1 VATAKKSA
9 TKQRAARGGRARA
22 RPRPQPQPVSP
33 PIAPIPEVATSEPP
47 VPLSVPE
54 PALAARVAPAPPE
67 RPLPTSRRAIFFDV
81 ENTSRAE
88 HISRVIAHLAV
99 DRNGRRTEFFA
110 VGNWRV
116 IGHDTAR
123 LLARH
128 GAQLVHS
135 APSVGVR
142 DWSDLRIAVASGVWL
157 ASARPGDV
165 IEIVSDDRAFD
176 AVGDVSASLGVTF
189 HRLSY
194 RGLLGMPVADVPER
208 EQPMESGQ
216 ARHGGGRSRR
226 GRRGRRHGRPEH
238 VTRAVP
244 PPSIVT
250 APAAQ
255 AEPHTAPHDE
265 IVAVV
270 RELAQ
275 SGSGRTVTLDTL
287 ANALKARG
295 FSRPPGSPRL
305 ITRLR
310 RIKELEVSRSGVITL
325 HDGSAPRVESEAGAQ
340 AAEAVSEPAEAA
352 PFTEELQPSAPPAGE
367 TEAAEE
373 DVVEPGND
381 RRFAHEPPR
390 RDDGGQGRR
399 RSRRGGRRRRG
410 GRGGGGGGG
419 GAGGGGRPPVDQ
431 RIPPREPPR
440 DAAAREAAVREAF
453 RTRTAPSYISG
464 EPLA

>member
-9 TKQRAARGGRARA
+9 PKPRAARGGRARA
-22 RPRPQPQPVSP
+22 RPRPEPAVAPPPAPPP
-33 PIAPIPEVATSEPP
+33 PIAEVTSSEPP

-54 PALAARVAPAPPE
+54 PVLAARVPPAPAE
-67 RPLPTSRRAIFFDV
+67 RPLPTTRRAIFFDV

-88 HISRVIAHLAV
+88 HIARVISHLAV

-128 GAQLVHS
+128 GAHLVHS

-157 ASARPGDV
+157 ASARPSDV

-176 AVGDVSASLGVTF
+176 AVGDVAASLGVTF

-194 RGLLGMPVADVPER
+194 RGLLGMPQADVPAGE
-208 EQPMESGQ
+208 EPAESSHG
-216 ARHGGGRSRR
+216 RHGGSRSRR

-238 VTRAVP
+238 VARPA
-244 PPSIVT
+244 PPSI
-250 APAAQ
+250 PAAPPAPP

-275 SGSGRTVTLDTL
+275 SGRAVTLDSL

-310 RIKELEVSRSGVITL
+310 RIKELEVNRSGVITL
-325 HDGSAPRVESEAGAQ
+325 HDATAHSAPETDASPEVAGPEEVIEDREPVTASP
-340 AAEAVSEPAEAA
+340 APAEVEVEIDDA
-352 PFTEELQPSAPPAGE
+352 
-367 TEAAEE
+367 
-373 DVVEPGND
+373 DVIEPGND
-381 RRFAHEPPR
+381 RRYGYER
-390 RDDGGQGRR
+390 RPDDGGQGRR

-419 GAGGGGRPPVDQ
+419 GGRPPVDH
-431 RIPPREPPR
+431 RPPPRDTPPR

-453 RTRTAPSYISG
+453 RTRTAPSYITG

>member
-1 VATAKKSA
+1 VATEITPA
-9 TKQRAARGGRARA
+9 
-22 RPRPQPQPVSP
+22 
-33 PIAPIPEVATSEPP
+33 EVP

-54 PALAARVAPAPPE
+54 PALAARVSPPAE
-67 RPLPTSRRAIFFDV
+67 RPLPASRRAIFFDV

-99 DRNGRRTEFFA
+99 DRAGRRTEFFA

-157 ASARPGDV
+157 ASARADDV

-176 AVGDVSASLGVTF
+176 AVGDVAAGLGVTF
-189 HRLSY
+189 RRLSY

-208 EQPMESGQ
+208 EAPADGGQP
-216 ARHGGGRSRR
+216 RHGGGRSRR
-226 GRRGRRHGRPEH
+226 GRRGRGHARPEH
-238 VTRAVP
+238 AHRPAPPPHIAPAVP
-244 PPSIVT
+244 AAARAAE
-250 APAAQ
+250 AP
-255 AEPHTAPHDE
+255 EPHTAPHDE

-270 RELAQ
+270 QDLVRA
-275 SGSGRTVTLDTL
+275 SSGRNVTLDTL

-325 HDGSAPRVESEAGAQ
+325 HDGV
-340 AAEAVSEPAEAA
+340 AAARATEPE
-352 PFTEELQPSAPPAGE
+352 APPE
-367 TEAAEE
+367 PEALEPVAVEARQPEPEAEPE
-373 DVVEPGND
+373 PEPEEPQVAEPGND
-381 RRFAHEPPR
+381 RRAAYEPR
-390 RDDGGQGRR
+390 HDAGDQGRR

-410 GRGGGGGGG
+410 GRGGGGGG
-419 GAGGGGRPPVDQ
+419 AGGRPPMVDHRQ
-431 RIPPREPPR
+431 PSPRELPPR

-453 RTRTAPSYISG
+453 RTRTAPSYITG